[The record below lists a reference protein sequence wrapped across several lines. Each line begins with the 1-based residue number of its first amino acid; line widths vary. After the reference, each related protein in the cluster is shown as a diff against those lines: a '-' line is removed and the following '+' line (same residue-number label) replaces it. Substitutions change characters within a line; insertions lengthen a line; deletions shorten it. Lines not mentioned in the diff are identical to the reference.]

1 MFKRGDKV
9 RKKESMWEGISSYPV
24 LDKYQTL
31 TVKTYKEFHMDYP
44 AISFEETGS
53 YEWDSQYFELVVD
66 DFAVPNTSSGMS
78 HEEMLNI
85 TPKSFQGIAKPILEE
100 RKVGKIEMDLFDSGF
115 PNAILEVAK
124 VMTWAGQN
132 KGYKPHDWTNLPNA
146 EVEFSAAAS
155 RHKMKSLI
163 QKVDGVVA
171 QERVDEESG
180 IVHLAHE
187 AFNVLAQLELVL
199 RGKIK

>member
-1 MFKRGDKV
+1 MFKPGDKLKIGKNTV
-9 RKKESMWEGISSYPV
+9 GEKEGQVYTAVEKLKVAGVWIDV
-24 LDKYQTL
+24 LNKEVLLDYVHKGYKTTYADFTL
-31 TVKTYKEFHMDYP
+31 E
-44 AISFEETGS
+44 
-53 YEWDSQYFELVVD
+53 
-66 DFAVPNTSSGMS
+66 
-78 HEEMLNI
+78 
-85 TPKSFQGIAKPILEE
+85 GIAKPILEE

>member
-1 MFKRGDKV
+1 MSKFKVGDRVKV
-9 RKKESMWEGISSYPV
+9 VDPNYSLPLGSEWKILHTFIKDGCEFVKVHEDDDDW
-24 LDKYQTL
+24 YQN
-31 TVKTYKEFHMDYP
+31 KN
-44 AISFEETGS
+44 
-53 YEWDSQYFELVVD
+53 EWFSDRFELLTPFEQD
-66 DFAVPNTSSGMS
+66 D
-78 HEEMLNI
+78 I
-85 TPKSFQGIAKPILEE
+85 TPKDIQGIAKPILEE
-100 RKVGKIEMDLFDSGF
+100 RKIGKIEMDLFDSGF

-163 QKVDGVVA
+163 QKVGGIVA